1 MVTSMLSSA
10 VDVVLAT
17 SHHAS
22 SSSIDVSEWIPL
34 LFLLTGPAFYM
45 YQYTRYRN
53 KNKRHH
59 HETETLSDIANMKTT
74 DQYVRS
80 VRGSRDSSMSRAND
94 REVRG

>member
-1 MVTSMLSSA
+1 MLSTA

-22 SSSIDVSEWIPL
+22 SSSSSDVAELIPL
-34 LFLLTGPAFYM
+34 LFLLTGPAFFM

-59 HETETLSDIANMKTT
+59 HESETLSDIANMQTM
-74 DQYVRS
+74 DQYVQS
-80 VRGSRDSSMSRAND
+80 VRNVRKSSMSGSNEH
-94 REVRG
+94 EVRG